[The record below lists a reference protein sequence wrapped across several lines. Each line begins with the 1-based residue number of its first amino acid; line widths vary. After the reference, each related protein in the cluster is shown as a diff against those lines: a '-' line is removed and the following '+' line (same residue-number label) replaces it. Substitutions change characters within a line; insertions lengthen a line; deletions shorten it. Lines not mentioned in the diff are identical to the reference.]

1 MRYPS
6 YKKDDMSAVANIT
19 PHLSHIRAPAFLA
32 SKPIW
37 LIWRFEHHDGEPK
50 PRKVPY
56 YANGAK
62 RYGVQGRLEDRQ
74 QLVTFEA
81 ARAAAA
87 KRGFSGI
94 GHACLDGDFTVID
107 FDRCALDGKLNS
119 AIEAMAANTYAEYS
133 PSGEGIH
140 LYALGNLH
148 NNVKSIATPE
158 QFGIELFSTK
168 GFVTFTG
175 NALEITDMM
184 GNTDAVNEPGAEL
197 QALISLRF
205 GDAPDELTAA
215 DQPPLGASLELIQE
229 ALDVLD
235 PDMGHADWLKVGMAL
250 HHETDGEGFNLWDQW
265 SAGGS
270 KYPGEG
276 NLRGRWDSFGRNPGK
291 QVTLRSLI
299 QLANS
304 QGARISVN
312 AISMEEFDAL
322 AEDVDTQSQ
331 ASKPLVSQISPDI
344 NDYVPITEDTE
355 PAPSPEPVKSKHRFP
370 VIPAHQFAVQTSW
383 RYIIKGVLPAAALG
397 VLFGESGSG
406 KSFIMLDMCIA
417 IARGIMWRNLRTTQG
432 RVVYLVAEGAAGF
445 RNRLIAYARHH
456 ALDLSDIPLDI
467 IDATPNLL
475 LKEDALDV
483 CKAILDTGSRP
494 LLVVVDTFAQ
504 AMAGANENAS
514 EDMGK
519 ALAHCKGMH
528 KALGSMIL
536 LVHHSGK
543 DSSKG
548 ARGWSGLRAAADS
561 EHEVT
566 RTAFGRTLRSTKQK
580 DGADFQ
586 EWGFG
591 LEVVNIGTDP
601 DGDTLTS
608 CVVVEAEIPA
618 VGSTRKL
625 GKNETVIL
633 NVMSEIAMVQSA
645 GIEVK
650 EVIKQ
655 AVAMMPKPDE
665 GKRDT
670 RAQIARRALMKMCE
684 EDDAPYM
691 LEDDGTLTVL

>member
-1 MRYPS
+1 MNPVS
-6 YKKDDMSAVANIT
+6 TIT
-19 PHLSHIRAPAFLA
+19 PHLSHIRAPAFIA
-32 SKPIW
+32 TKPIW
-37 LIWRFEHHDGEPK
+37 LIWRYEHTDGEPK

-107 FDRCALDGKLNS
+107 FDRCALNGKLNP
-119 AIEAMAANTYAEYS
+119 AIEALATNTYAEYS

-148 NNVKSIATPE
+148 NNVKSIATRD

-175 NALEITDMM
+175 NTLEITAMM
-184 GNTDAVNEPGAEL
+184 GNTDAVNAPGPEL
-197 QALISLRF
+197 HDLITVRF
-205 GDAPDELTAA
+205 GQAPDELTAA
-215 DQPPLGASLELIQE
+215 DQPPLGASLELIKE

-250 HHETDGEGFNLWDQW
+250 HHETSGDGFALWDQW

-276 NLRGRWDSFGRNPGK
+276 NLKGRWDSFGRNPGK

-322 AEDVDTQSQ
+322 ADANHI
-331 ASKPLVSQISPDI
+331 AS
-344 NDYVPITEDTE
+344 TE
-355 PAPSPEPVKSKHRFP
+355 ANVRFKR
-370 VIPAHQFAVQTSW
+370 IPAHEFSVVTHW
-383 RYIIKGVLPAAALG
+383 KYIIKNIIPAASIG

-406 KSFIMLDMCIA
+406 KSFITLDMCIA
-417 IARGIMWRNLRTTQG
+417 IARGLPWRGHRTTQS
-432 RVVYLVAEGAAGF
+432 RVVYIVAEGAAGF
-445 RNRLIAYARHH
+445 RNRLAAYAGYHKI
-456 ALDLSDIPLDI
+456 DLSTLPLDI
-467 IDATPNLL
+467 INDAPNLL
-475 LKEDALDV
+475 EIRETKDV
-483 CKAILDTGSRP
+483 IASIKTAPDLPS
-494 LLVVVDTFAQ
+494 LVVIDTMAQ
-504 AMAGANENAS
+504 TMAGGNENAS

-519 ALAHCKGMH
+519 VLAHCKGINKSTGAMV
-528 KALGSMIL
+528 L

-548 ARGWSGLRAAADS
+548 ARGWSGLRAAADV
-561 EHEVT
+561 ELEVT
-566 RTAFGRTLRSTKQK
+566 RTLQGRALRSTKQK
-580 DGADFQ
+580 DGADYQ
-586 EWGFG
+586 EWGFD
-591 LEVVNIGTDP
+591 LEVVPLGEDQ
-601 DGDTLTS
+601 DGDVITS
-608 CVVVEAEIPA
+608 CVVVEAEVPA
-618 VGSTRKL
+618 IVSSRDRGP
-625 GKNETVIL
+625 NEQVIL
-633 NVMSEIAMVQSA
+633 NVMSEIAMVQSS
-645 GIEVK
+645 GIERKAVLD
-650 EVIKQ
+650 Q
-655 AVAMMPKPDE
+655 AIQYFKADPDPKN
-665 GKRDT
+665 KRNNLN
-670 RAQIARRALMKMCE
+670 RALKKLCTG
-684 EDDAPYM
+684 DDALYV
-691 LEDDGTLTVL
+691 LETDDTLTVLDADI